1 MTSLSPDP
9 AGYISAAQM
18 RAGRALLGWSQ
29 ADLAKRAN
37 VGPST
42 VADFERGQ
50 RTPIANTA
58 AAMKSALEEAGITF
72 QPGGAIVGPAPTMR
86 RAAQPGGSPPR
97 WIDATDLAQWGER
110 RDAQDTMPEL
120 LSRLIRAAT
129 GLDAK
134 LRFPAKESVQRPG
147 WDGFCDVGV
156 GTEHVPTGTSRW
168 EIGTQ
173 RKAISAKADEDYEKR
188 LAKPMVPNR
197 RQATFVFVTPQR
209 WNDKA
214 KWAQR
219 HHAERKWGDVRAY
232 DADDLVHWIEL
243 YPAVGHWLAVKIGK
257 RPASI
262 RQLDEVFQEWSLAT
276 RVPLSSELIL
286 AGRDDEAAAVLRW
299 LREPPSLFAVQGE
312 TTEEAIAFL
321 HAAIRQL
328 PPEYSAPY
336 AARCLM
342 ADTADAARV
351 LGDSP
356 SPLIIVLED
365 AEPGLVARLS
375 QRGHH
380 VYVVY
385 GWDAGRQHGAR
396 ILSRPSRFIL
406 ESILRDDMKIASDE
420 ARRLA
425 AESSRSL
432 AVLRRLMPVA
442 PGQIP
447 RWAAERPSKALLAAV
462 LAGAWDES
470 EEGDRAM
477 IARLAG
483 MNYDGTTAELVPWI
497 GVGDSPLRKSGSVW
511 KITSPRDA
519 WFLLARFFSGA
530 DIDLYQSVALDVLGA
545 GDPRFEMDAE
555 ERWYAPLKGVQP
567 PYSGYLRRGLGET
580 LILLA
585 LFGYR
590 ASSVNNPS
598 LRAEHVVR
606 KLLAG
611 ADARCWWS
619 LSKDFQLLAESAP
632 ESFMEAVDDS
642 LDQAAPAI
650 KALFG
655 EDGGLVFGHEHL
667 SDLLWALETLAL
679 SPTYLARSVGVLA
692 RLAAID
698 PGGRFRN
705 RPGNSLQ
712 SIFLPFHPQTHASF
726 SQRLSV
732 LDTLRKL
739 EPNIAWKLMLGLLP
753 SSVGVLVGSSPAP
766 RWRDFSGDE
775 IEPITSNL
783 IAQAT
788 EAISSRL
795 LIDAGVDAGRW
806 KDLIGAF
813 ANLMSSRRAEAVQRL
828 MELAPLITEPDERL
842 LLWGALRNVVH
853 HHRSFA
859 DADWALPRAE
869 VDLIATAYDAL
880 TPSDFL
886 DQITWLFNE
895 GANIIPE
902 PAGHDWQKNVARAD
916 KLRRQA
922 IGKLLAER
930 GLDGITA
937 LARRARMPRLVGA
950 TVGGARIARA
960 KKDEILALALRG
972 AEAVDAEL
980 AEGMIARMFAE
991 MGETWA
997 NKLLDRAKNEHW
1009 GAEAVTRVLCALPAQ
1024 RWVWDCAAADSAVSS
1039 LYWKRVHPFLINGD
1053 AGEVT
1058 FAIERLIEAGRAL
1071 HAIDLAG
1078 HNVRKQLPSELLS
1091 RLLLAAVK
1099 QERSEQP
1106 DDSNQTVMLQHFV
1119 EEILLHLDERNELSE
1134 NDMAR
1139 LEWAYLPLLTH
1150 SRREPKA
1157 LEDFL
1162 ARSPTFFVEVLSALY
1177 RPDPES
1183 GVVENEHADSEH
1195 AAAVAKQAFDLL
1207 QSWRRVPG
1215 SDGATI
1221 DAAALKSWMT
1231 EARTLSAKVGRG
1243 RIADQTIGHVLAKAG
1258 KDADGF
1264 WPPIGIRDAIE
1275 SARSRELEQGI
1286 AIGVL
1291 NKQGVTVRS
1300 PTDGGQQE
1308 RDLAAFYRASSQ
1320 AVASEW
1326 RRTSAL
1332 LDRIAKDFEQMAE
1345 RHDESAERWEW
1356 ER

>member
-276 RVPLSSELIL
+276 PVPLSSELIL

-406 ESILRDDMKIASDE
+406 ELILRDDMKIASDE

-425 AESSRSL
+425 AELSRSL

-530 DIDLYQSVALDVLGA
+530 DIDVYQWVALDVLGA

-555 ERWYAPLKGVQP
+555 ERWYAPPERGAASLLGLSAEGPRGDADPSGAVWISRIQCEQP
-567 PYSGYLRRGLGET
+567 VFACRTRCSKAARWRRCAVLVVIVEGLPATRRIRTE
-580 LILLA
+580 
-585 LFGYR
+585 R
-590 ASSVNNPS
+590 
-598 LRAEHVVR
+598 
-606 KLLAG
+606 
-611 ADARCWWS
+611 
-619 LSKDFQLLAESAP
+619 
-632 ESFMEAVDDS
+632 FMEAVDDS

-679 SPTYLARSVGVLA
+679 SPTYLARSVGVLG

-698 PGGRFRN
+698 PAGRFRN

-739 EPNIAWKLMLGLLP
+739 EPNIAWKLMLGLVP

-828 MELAPLITEPDERL
+828 MELAPLITEPDEWL

-859 DADWALPRAE
+859 DADWALPRARS
-869 VDLIATAYDAL
+869 T
-880 TPSDFL
+880 S
-886 DQITWLFNE
+886 
-895 GANIIPE
+895 
-902 PAGHDWQKNVARAD
+902 
-916 KLRRQA
+916 LRRPMT
-922 IGKLLAER
+922 LS
-930 GLDGITA
+930 
-937 LARRARMPRLVGA
+937 RRATFSTRSHGFS
-950 TVGGARIARA
+950 TRA
-960 KKDEILALALRG
+960 P
-972 AEAVDAEL
+972 
-980 AEGMIARMFAE
+980 
-991 MGETWA
+991 T
-997 NKLLDRAKNEHW
+997 
-1009 GAEAVTRVLCALPAQ
+1009 
-1024 RWVWDCAAADSAVSS
+1024 SS
-1039 LYWKRVHPFLINGD
+1039 PNPQD
-1053 AGEVT
+1053 
-1058 FAIERLIEAGRAL
+1058 
-1071 HAIDLAG
+1071 
-1078 HNVRKQLPSELLS
+1078 
-1091 RLLLAAVK
+1091 
-1099 QERSEQP
+1099 
-1106 DDSNQTVMLQHFV
+1106 
-1119 EEILLHLDERNELSE
+1119 
-1134 NDMAR
+1134 
-1139 LEWAYLPLLTH
+1139 
-1150 SRREPKA
+1150 
-1157 LEDFL
+1157 
-1162 ARSPTFFVEVLSALY
+1162 
-1177 RPDPES
+1177 
-1183 GVVENEHADSEH
+1183 
-1195 AAAVAKQAFDLL
+1195 
-1207 QSWRRVPG
+1207 
-1215 SDGATI
+1215 
-1221 DAAALKSWMT
+1221 
-1231 EARTLSAKVGRG
+1231 
-1243 RIADQTIGHVLAKAG
+1243 TIG
-1258 KDADGF
+1258 
-1264 WPPIGIRDAIE
+1264 
-1275 SARSRELEQGI
+1275 
-1286 AIGVL
+1286 
-1291 NKQGVTVRS
+1291 
-1300 PTDGGQQE
+1300 
-1308 RDLAAFYRASSQ
+1308 
-1320 AVASEW
+1320 
-1326 RRTSAL
+1326 RR
-1332 LDRIAKDFEQMAE
+1332 M
-1345 RHDESAERWEW
+1345 
-1356 ER
+1356 